1 MAKEM
6 SDHQDSEH
14 FTYDR
19 SWGEIEQMLFEA
31 ELQMNKHNTA
41 ALAAMH
47 KDNRIYHVRN
57 YTALRGVVKTL
68 RWVLGDIKVKD
79 PLK

>member
-19 SWGEIEQMLFEA
+19 SWGEIENMLNQAGFKA
-31 ELQMNKHNTA
+31 VQSFWQNHLFIGA
-41 ALAAMH
+41 IA
-47 KDNRIYHVRN
+47 
-57 YTALRGVVKTL
+57 
-68 RWVLGDIKVKD
+68 IK
-79 PLK
+79 

>member
-1 MAKEM
+1 MGDM
-6 SDHQDSEH
+6 SDQQDSEH

-19 SWGEIEQMLFEA
+19 SWGEIEHMLFDA
-31 ELQMNKHNTA
+31 ELKMNKHNIA
-41 ALAAMH
+41 ALAAID
-47 KDNRIYHVRN
+47 KKERIYHIRN

-68 RWVLGDIKVKD
+68 RWVLGDMKVKD

>member
-1 MAKEM
+1 MADM
-6 SDHQDSEH
+6 SDQQDSEH

-31 ELQMNKHNTA
+31 ELRMNKHNTA
-41 ALAAMH
+41 ALTAMQN
-47 KDNRIYHVRN
+47 KDKIFHVRN

-68 RWVLGDIKVKD
+68 RWVLGDMKVKD
-79 PLK
+79 PLE

>member
-19 SWGEIEQMLFEA
+19 SWGEIEQMLFDA
-31 ELQMNKHNTA
+31 ELLMNKHNTA
-41 ALAAMH
+41 ALSSIENI
-47 KDNRIYHVRN
+47 DRIFHVRN
-57 YTALRGVVKTL
+57 YTALRGVCKTL

>member
-1 MAKEM
+1 MPKEM

-41 ALAAMH
+41 ALSATH

-57 YTALRGVVKTL
+57 YTALRGVIKTL

>member
-1 MAKEM
+1 MGDM
-6 SDHQDSEH
+6 SDQQDSEH

-19 SWGEIEQMLFEA
+19 SWGEIEHMLFEA
-31 ELQMNKHNTA
+31 ELQMNRHNTA
-41 ALAAMH
+41 ALAAVQ
-47 KDNRIYHVRN
+47 KDNRIFHVRN

-68 RWVLGDIKVKD
+68 RWVLGDMKVKD